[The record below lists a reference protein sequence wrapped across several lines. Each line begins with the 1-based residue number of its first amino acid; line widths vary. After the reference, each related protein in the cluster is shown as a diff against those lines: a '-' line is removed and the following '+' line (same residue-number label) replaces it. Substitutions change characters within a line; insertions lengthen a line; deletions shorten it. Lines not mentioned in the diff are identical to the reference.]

1 MLKFD
6 SITKGYGGRQALSN
20 VSLQFEPGCLC
31 ALVGPNGSGKSTLMK
46 IGAGLVKPTRGS
58 VSFNGLPIGKESKAK
73 VAYMSTEPFYYSY
86 MNIGNVGQF
95 YEDFYEDFDSRAY
108 AELIRFM
115 ELSMDMKVKSLS
127 SGMAAKLKIAA
138 TLARNAEIVMLD
150 EPLNGIDLIGRD
162 QIINSIIRYTGA
174 GRTFII
180 SSHLL
185 DELEPIT
192 DTVVMLRSGQ
202 VILSGRAEDI
212 REQHGKSIVELYKE
226 IYSVGYPNIPG
237 QPPYGT
243 PGYPPQAYYAPGQ
256 IPQTPPYQNAP
267 QPYYPPNYG
276 QAPQYPQQ
284 TPPAPVS
291 NPQQPGVSAANA
303 PDGSKDDSD
312 SPND

>member
-6 SITKGYGGRQALSN
+6 SITKGYGGRQALFN

-46 IGAGLVKPTRGS
+46 IGAGLVKPTHGTATY
-58 VSFNGLPIGKESKAK
+58 NGLPIGKESKAK
-73 VAYMSTEPFYYSY
+73 IAYMSTEPFYYSY

-95 YEDFYEDFDSRAY
+95 YEDFYQDFDPHAY

-138 TLARNAEIVMLD
+138 TLARNAEVVMLD

-162 QIINSIIRYTGA
+162 QIINSIIRYTGV

-192 DTVVMLRSGQ
+192 DTVVMLRNGQ
-202 VILSGRAEDI
+202 VILNGKAEDI

-226 IYSVGYPNIPG
+226 IYSAGYPNIPG
-237 QPPYGT
+237 QPSYGT
-243 PGYPPQAYYAPGQ
+243 PWSPPPAYYGQ
-256 IPQTPPYQNAP
+256 QPTIPSPYWQAPQTPVSGTSQAAP
-267 QPYYPPNYG
+267 EEQHK
-276 QAPQYPQQ
+276 A
-284 TPPAPVS
+284 
-291 NPQQPGVSAANA
+291 
-303 PDGSKDDSD
+303 DG
-312 SPND
+312 PND